1 VRDLAFYNHGCHEPK
16 GVRKAVVPVR
26 RLLRRMLRPAFQ
38 RLVEI
43 LTSLCDRLDAEE
55 HATHALRHEMAL
67 LRGRQDRMAGQLQTA
82 VALGW
87 DYVALTRRL
96 AVLEDRV
103 ESLLPAARPGETE
116 SAVDGYTSIP
126 FPVDEPRA
134 KVC

>member
-1 VRDLAFYNHGCHEPK
+1 VRDLAFFNAGCHEPR

-26 RLLRRMLRPAFQ
+26 RLLRRVLRPAFQ

-43 LTSLCDRLDAEE
+43 LNSLCDRLDAEE
-55 HATHALRHEMAL
+55 HATRALRQEVAL
-67 LRGRQDRMAGQLQTA
+67 LRGRQDRMAAQLQTA

-103 ESLLPAARPGETE
+103 ESLLPAARPGEPE
-116 SAVDGYTSIP
+116 ALDGYTSIP
-126 FPVDEPRA
+126 FPVDEARA
-134 KVC
+134 RVC

>member
-1 VRDLAFYNHGCHEPK
+1 MRDLAFYNAGCHDPK
-16 GVRKAVVPVR
+16 GVRKAIVPFR
-26 RLLRRMLRPAFQ
+26 RALRRVLRPAFQ

-43 LTSLCDRLDAEE
+43 LTSLCDRIDAAE
-55 HATHALRHEMAL
+55 HAHGALRHDVAAL
-67 LRGRQDRMAGQLQTA
+67 RARQDRMAGQLQTA

-103 ESLLPAARPGETE
+103 ESLMPAGRP
-116 SAVDGYTSIP
+116 ADADPADAYTSIP
-126 FPVDEPRA
+126 FPVDEARA